1 MCERKL
7 FSMVNKLILDVPGEW
22 TMTYVVG
29 NTLKISR
36 LSEPLAR
43 VCNGDGIFQY
53 SSLDATVKNKL
64 RTVLGLILEYHSNP
78 QTSGGFVLHDYRNRR
93 KVIVEYNNSIAQ
105 MSDQTNTADSID
117 YIFRIAF
124 EIVTQFLYDDEF
136 GDNTS
141 GKKS

>member
-29 NTLKISR
+29 NMLKVSR

-78 QTSGGFVLHDYRNRR
+78 QTSGGFILHDYRNRR

-136 GDNTS
+136 GDNIS